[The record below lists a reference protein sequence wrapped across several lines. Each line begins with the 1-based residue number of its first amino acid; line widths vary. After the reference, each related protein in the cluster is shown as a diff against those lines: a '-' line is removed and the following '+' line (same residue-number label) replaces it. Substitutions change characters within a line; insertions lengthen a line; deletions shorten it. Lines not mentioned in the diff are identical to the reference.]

1 MARKDKLEVVLAVRK
16 IEEEV
21 SKARLAESLKRLDES
36 RRSVEG
42 ARLEVEDFRLE
53 WRRAAGSAGSAGELR
68 LYPANLNRLKRRLL
82 DETRLMEKK
91 SVEVDGHRQDYA
103 VCHRARRLLE
113 GVVARRVRRAKL
125 IQEVREQNER
135 DEQVLMDYR
144 SS

>member
-1 MARKDKLEVVLAVRK
+1 MARKDKLEVVLAIRK
-16 IEEEV
+16 LEEEV
-21 SKARLAESLKRLDES
+21 SKARLAESLKRLDAS
-36 RRSVEG
+36 RRLVEG

-68 LYPANLNRLKRRLL
+68 LYPANLNRLKGRLL
-82 DETRLMEKK
+82 EQTRLMEKK

-103 VCHRARRLLE
+103 VCHRTRRLLE
-113 GVVARRVRRAKL
+113 SVVARRIRRQKL